1 MRCVQTLQSA
11 FPLGRLSEKRTLRRR
26 WLRIWKDLDMIQQV
40 LDWIWD
46 IQGLTCREATRLSAS
61 AMDRPLTIRER
72 GKLLIHRLLCSYC
85 RTYMRQ
91 LRLLRKWTRRM
102 GDLDVPAGATE
113 MPSASASRIKKRLR
127 SEIPQAK

>member
-1 MRCVQTLQSA
+1 
-11 FPLGRLSEKRTLRRR
+11 
-26 WLRIWKDLDMIQQV
+26 MIQQV

-102 GDLDVPAGATE
+102 GNLEVPAGALQ
-113 MPSASASRIKKRLR
+113 MPSASARRVTKRLR